1 MLELKNLL
9 IDKENYKFKIYSKF
23 IGFKLGEWTKFKDI
37 NYVAISKVR
46 FARTV
51 SSPKLNGN
59 QSCTSDFTD
68 FKFVVFICKDN
79 RIKHVVFKGEYEE
92 AMEVSTQVAEYLG
105 VEVVDY
111 TKEIE
116 S

>member
-1 MLELKNLL
+1 MLTLKNLL
-9 IDKENYKFKIYSKF
+9 IDKEEGKFKIYSNF
-23 IGFKLGEWTKFKDI
+23 LGFKLGEWTNFKEI

-59 QSCTSDFTD
+59 QNCTSDFTD

-79 RIKHVVFKGEYEE
+79 RIKHLVFKGEFED
-92 AMEVSTQVAEYLG
+92 AMEVSNQVAEYLG
-105 VEVVDY
+105 VEIVDY
-111 TKEIE
+111 TKEME

>member
-1 MLELKNLL
+1 MLTLRNLL
-9 IDKENYKFKIYSKF
+9 IDKTGCKFKIYSKF
-23 IGFKLGEWTKFKDI
+23 LGFKLGEWTNFKDI

-79 RIKHVVFKGEYEE
+79 RIKHLVFKGEYEE
-92 AMEVSTQVAEYLG
+92 AMQVSNQVAEYLG
-105 VEVVDY
+105 VKIVDY
-111 TKEIE
+111 TKENN

>member
-1 MLELKNLL
+1 MLTLKNLL
-9 IDKENYKFKIYSKF
+9 IDKEASKFKIYSKF
-23 IGFKLGEWTKFKDI
+23 LGFKLGEWTNFKEI

-79 RIKHVVFKGEYEE
+79 RIKHLVFKGEFED

-105 VEVVDY
+105 VEIFDY
-111 TKEIE
+111 TKEMK